1 MSFGSICS
9 FGRLAVFGALA
20 ISAAALQAQGGAVGV
35 FSGHQDV
42 GTVLHAGSA
51 EFDAAKNSYTVAGSG
66 ENMWFASDNFHYVW
80 KKVTGDVAL
89 TAEIELLGATGD
101 HHRKAALMMRQTL
114 EGDAMTASLAVHADG
129 LTSLQFRDAAGA
141 AMREVQSNV
150 PAPTKV
156 RIEKRGDFIYAFVVG
171 KDGKLHPSGAA
182 TRVQFT
188 GEFYL
193 GLGVCA
199 HNKDAVQTAV
209 FHNVRLEQLAPPKGN
224 LVLLSTL
231 EAVPVAGDRRVQYV
245 AQAHFEAPNWTPD
258 GKAWIFNQDGLLN
271 RLEVGGSEPTVIP
284 TSPENKCNNDHG
296 FSPDGKWI
304 AISDMTDPVKRSQIY
319 IVAATGGT
327 PRLITP
333 NGPSYWHGWSPD
345 GHTLA
350 FAAVREGKFDIFTIP
365 SDGGGETRLTSA
377 PGTNDGPEYTRDGK
391 WIYFNSERTGH
402 MQIWR
407 MREDGSDQEQF
418 IADETSDWFPHFS
431 PDGQWMTFLAY
442 EKGVTGHP
450 PLKNVELRL
459 MDLRDKK
466 VRVLATLLGG
476 QGTINVPSWSPDS
489 KKIAYVSYE
498 QLPEEDL
505 DVQ

>member
-1 MSFGSICS
+1 M
-9 FGRLAVFGALA
+9 A
-20 ISAAALQAQGGAVGV
+20 AVGLPAQTEPV
-35 FSGHQDV
+35 GIFTGHQDV

-51 EFDAAKNSYTVAGSG
+51 EFDAAHNTYAVAGSG

-80 KKVTGDVAL
+80 KKVSGDVAL
-89 TAEIELLGATGD
+89 TAEIALLGTTGD
-101 HHRKAALMMRQTL
+101 NHRKAALMMRQTL
-114 EGDAMTASLAVHADG
+114 EGDAMAADLAVHGDG

-141 AMREVQSNV
+141 DMREVQTNV
-150 PAPTKV
+150 AAPGKV
-156 RIEKRGDFIYAFVVG
+156 RIEKRGDFIYAFVEG
-171 KDGKLHPSGAA
+171 TDGKLHPSGAA
-182 TRVQFT
+182 TRIQFT
-188 GEFYL
+188 GEFYI

-199 HNKDAVQTAV
+199 HNKDAVQKAV
-209 FHNVRLEQLAPPKGN
+209 FSNVRLEQLAPPKGK

-245 AQAHFEAPNWTPD
+245 AAAHFEAPNWTPD
-258 GKAWIFNQDGLLN
+258 GKAWIFNQEGKLN
-271 RLEVGGSEPTVIP
+271 RLEVGGAEPTVVP
-284 TSPENKCNNDHG
+284 TSPQDHCNNDHG
-296 FSPDGKWI
+296 FSPDGQSI
-304 AISDMTDPVKRSQIY
+304 AISDMSEPVKRSQIY
-319 IVAATGGT
+319 LVPAKGGT

-350 FAAVREGKFDIFTIP
+350 FAAVRDGKFDIFTIP
-365 SDGGGETRLTSA
+365 ADGGGETRLTNA
-377 PGTNDGPEYTRDGK
+377 TGTNDGPEYTRDGR

-418 IADETSDWFPHFS
+418 IFDETSDWFPHFS

-450 PLKNVELRL
+450 PLKNVEIRL
-459 MDLRDKK
+459 MNLKDKK
-466 VRVLATLLGG
+466 VRVLATLFGG

>member
-1 MSFGSICS
+1 MSVGSLRS
-9 FGRLAVFGALA
+9 VGRLAVFAALA
-20 ISAAALQAQGGAVGV
+20 LAAVALPAQGGPVGI
-35 FSGHQDV
+35 FTGHQDV

-51 EFDAAKNSYTVAGSG
+51 EFDAQKNAYTVTGSG
-66 ENMWFASDNFHYVW
+66 ENMWFASDNFHYAW
-80 KKVTGDVAL
+80 KKVSGDVAL
-89 TAEIELLGATGD
+89 TAEVALLGTTGD
-101 HHRKAALMMRQTL
+101 NHRKAALMMRQTL
-114 EGDAMTASLAVHADG
+114 EGDAMAASLAMHADG
-129 LTSLQFRDAAGA
+129 LTSLQFRDAAGTD
-141 AMREVQSNV
+141 MREVQTNV
-150 PAPTKV
+150 SAPGKV
-156 RIEKRGDFIYAFVVG
+156 RIEKRGDFVYAFVVG

-182 TRVQFT
+182 TRIQFS
-188 GEFYL
+188 GEFYI

-209 FHNVRLEQLAPPKGN
+209 FSNVHLEQLAPPKGK

-231 EAVPVAGDRRVQYV
+231 ETVPVAGDRRVQYV
-245 AQAHFEAPNWTPD
+245 AAAHFEAPNWTPD

-271 RLEVGGSEPTVIP
+271 RLEAGGSEPAIVP
-284 TSPENKCNNDHG
+284 TSPEDHCNSDHG
-296 FSPDGKWI
+296 FSPDGQSI
-304 AISDMTDPVKRSQIY
+304 AISDMSDPVKRSQIY
-319 IVAATGGT
+319 IVKATGGT
-327 PRLITP
+327 ARLITP

-350 FAAVREGKFDIFTIP
+350 FAAVRDGKFDIFTIP
-365 SDGGGETRLTSA
+365 SDGGGETRLTNA

-391 WIYFNSERTGH
+391 WIYFNSERTGL

-418 IADETSDWFPHFS
+418 IVDETSDWFPHFS

-442 EKGVTGHP
+442 EKSVTGHP
-450 PLKNVELRL
+450 ALKNVEIRL
-459 MDLRDKK
+459 MNLKYKK
-466 VRVLATLLGG
+466 VRVLARLFGG

-505 DVQ
+505 AAE

>member
-1 MSFGSICS
+1 MSAGSFRS
-9 FGRLAVFGALA
+9 VANFAVY
-20 ISAAALQAQGGAVGV
+20 AALVLTAVALPAQGGPVGI

-51 EFDAAKNSYTVAGSG
+51 EFDAAKNAYTVAGSG

-80 KKVTGDVAL
+80 KKVSGDVAL
-89 TAEIELLGATGD
+89 TAEIALLGATGD
-101 HHRKAALMMRQTL
+101 NHRKAALMMRQTL

-129 LTSLQFRDAAGA
+129 LTSLQFRDVAGA
-141 AMREVQSNV
+141 DMREVQTNV
-150 PAPTKV
+150 SAPAKV
-156 RIEKRGDFIYAFVVG
+156 KIEKRGDFIYAFVVG
-171 KDGKLHPSGAA
+171 KDGKLRPSGAA
-182 TRVQFT
+182 TRVQFS
-188 GEFYL
+188 GEFYI

-209 FHNVRLEQLAPPKGN
+209 FQNVRLEQLAPPKGK

-245 AQAHFEAPNWTPD
+245 AAAHFEAPNWTPD

-271 RLEVGGSEPTVIP
+271 RLEVGGSEATIVP

-296 FSPDGKWI
+296 FSPDGKSI

-319 IVAATGGT
+319 IVPATGGT

-350 FAAVREGKFDIFTIP
+350 FAAVRDGKFDIFTIP

-377 PGTNDGPEYTRDGK
+377 TGTNDGPEYTRDGK

-407 MREDGSDQEQF
+407 MREDGSNQEQF
-418 IADETSDWFPHFS
+418 IVDETSDWFPHFS
-431 PDGQWMTFLAY
+431 PDGQWMTFLAF

-450 PLKNVELRL
+450 PLKNVEIRL
-459 MDLRDKK
+459 MNLKDKK
-466 VRVLATLLGG
+466 VRVLATLFGG
-476 QGTINVPSWSPDS
+476 QGTINVPSWSPDG

-505 DVQ
+505 DVE